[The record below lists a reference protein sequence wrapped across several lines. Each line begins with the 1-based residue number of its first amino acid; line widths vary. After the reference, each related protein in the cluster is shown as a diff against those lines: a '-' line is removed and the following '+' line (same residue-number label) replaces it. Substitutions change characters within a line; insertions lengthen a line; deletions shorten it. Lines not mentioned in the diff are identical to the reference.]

1 MKKLID
7 NDIYYV
13 GVNDHQIDLFEGQYI
28 VPNGMAYNSYVIK
41 DELIA
46 IMDTVDQHFTDEWLK
61 NIEQILDGEKPT
73 YLIIQHMEPDHSA
86 NIINFLKKYPDTYV
100 VGNQKTF
107 KMMEQFFHQEIKH
120 QLVVNEGDSLNLGKH
135 ILNFVFAPMVH
146 WPEVMF
152 TYDSYAKTLFSA
164 DAFGKF
170 GALDVEEEWDCEAR
184 RYYFGIVGKYGA
196 QVQAVLKKAAALDIQ
211 TICPLHGP
219 ILKEDLGHY
228 LKQYDIWS
236 SYQAETD
243 GVAIFY
249 TSVYGHT
256 KEAVELLKEK
266 LEANGTPKIA
276 VTDLARDDMAEAVED
291 AFRYSKIVLAT
302 TTYNA
307 GIFPFMETFIAHLLE
322 RNFQNKKIAFIEN
335 GSWAPLAAKVMKD
348 KLATAKNLT
357 FVEPTV
363 KILSAMSEENKN
375 QIQELADALSL
386 DYKAMREI
394 EEKNKPE
401 LDPKA
406 LFKIGYGLYVVTSND
421 GKKDNGLILNSVTQL
436 TDTPLRVAVNINKMN
451 YSHDVIKKSGV
462 LNINCLNNEAP
473 FSVFQNY
480 GFRSG
485 KDANKFEGE
494 EVLRS
499 ENGLVVLSNY
509 INAFISLKV
518 DKYVDLGTHGMFIC
532 SVTESKIINNIETM
546 TYSYYQ
552 NNVKPK
558 PDTEKKKGYVCKVCG
573 YVYEGDTLPEDIV
586 CPLCKHGAADFEEIK

>member
-1 MKKLID
+1 MKKLVTK
-7 NDIYYV
+7 DIYYV
-13 GVNDHQIDLFEGQYI
+13 GVNDHQIDLFEGQYV

-61 NIEQILDGEKPT
+61 NIESALEGAKPT

-100 VGNQKTF
+100 VGNPKTF
-107 KMMEQFFHQEIKH
+107 KMMEQFFHQEIPH
-120 QLVVNEGDSLNLGKH
+120 QLVVNDGDTLNLGAH
-135 ILNFVFAPMVH
+135 ILTFVFAPMVH

-152 TYDSYAKTLFSA
+152 TYDSTAKVLFSA

-170 GALDVEEEWDCEAR
+170 GALDIEDEWDCEAR
-184 RYYFGIVGKYGA
+184 RYYFGIVGKYGP
-196 QVQAVLKKAAALDIQ
+196 QVQAVLKKAATLDIQ

-219 ILKEDLGHY
+219 ILKDDLSHY

-276 VTDLARDDMAEAVED
+276 FTDLAREDMAEAVED

-307 GIFPFMETFIAHLLE
+307 GIFPFMDEFIAHLVE

-348 KLATAKNLT
+348 KLANQKNLT
-357 FVEPTV
+357 FIEPTV
-363 KILSAMSEENKN
+363 KILSSLSEENKE
-375 QIQELADALSL
+375 QINLLADALSS
-386 DYKAMREI
+386 DYKAMKELK
-394 EEKNKPE
+394 EEKKPE

-406 LFKIGYGLYVVTSND
+406 MFKIGYGLYVVTSNN
-421 GKKDNGLILNSVTQL
+421 GKKDNACVVNAVVQL
-436 TDTPLRVAVNINKMN
+436 TDTPLRVSVTINKLN
-451 YSHDVIKKSGV
+451 YSHDIIKKSGV

-473 FSVFQNY
+473 FSVIQKY
-480 GFRSG
+480 GFVSG
-485 KDANKFEGE
+485 KEVDKFAGE
-494 EVLRS
+494 ELMRS

-518 DKYVDLGTHGMFIC
+518 DTYVDLGTHGMFIC

-558 PDTEKKKGYVCKVCG
+558 PDTDKKKGYVCKVCG
-573 YVYEGDTLPEDIV
+573 YVHEGDLPDDFI
-586 CPLCKHGAADFEEIK
+586 CPLCKHGVADFEEIK

>member
-1 MKKLID
+1 MKKIVTK
-7 NDIYYV
+7 DIYYV

-28 VPNGMAYNSYVIK
+28 VPKGMAYNSYVIK

-61 NIEQILDGEKPT
+61 NIEGVLEGQKPT
-73 YLIIQHMEPDHSA
+73 YLIVQHMEPDHSA
-86 NIINFLKKYPDTYV
+86 NIVNFLKKYPDTYV

-107 KMMEQFFHQEIKH
+107 KMMDQFFHQDIPHK
-120 QLVVNEGDSLNLGKH
+120 LVVNDGDTLNLGEH
-135 ILNFVFAPMVH
+135 ILTFVFAPMVH

-152 TYDSYAKTLFSA
+152 TYDSTVKVLFSA

-170 GALDVEEEWDCEAR
+170 GALDIEDEWDCEAR

-196 QVQAVLKKAAALDIQ
+196 QVQAVLKKAATLDIQ

-219 ILKEDLGHY
+219 ILKDDLSHY

-276 VTDLARDDMAEAVED
+276 ITDLARDDMAEAVED

-307 GIFPFMETFIAHLLE
+307 GIFPFMDEFIAHLVE

-348 KLATAKNLT
+348 KLINQKNLT
-357 FVEPTV
+357 IIEPTV
-363 KILSAMSEENKN
+363 KILSAMSEENKE
-375 QIQELADALSL
+375 QINLLADALSG
-386 DYKAMREI
+386 DYRAMKELK
-394 EEKNKPE
+394 EEKKPE

-406 LFKIGYGLYVVTSND
+406 MFKIGYGLYVVTSNN
-421 GKKDNGLILNSVTQL
+421 GEKDNACIVNTVSQL

-451 YSHDVIKKSGV
+451 YTHDIVKKSGV
-462 LNINCLNNEAP
+462 LNVNCLNNEAP
-473 FSVFQNY
+473 FSVFQKY
-480 GFRSG
+480 G
-485 KDANKFEGE
+485 
-494 EVLRS
+494 LR
-499 ENGLVVLSNY
+499 
-509 INAFISLKV
+509 
-518 DKYVDLGTHGMFIC
+518 
-532 SVTESKIINNIETM
+532 
-546 TYSYYQ
+546 
-552 NNVKPK
+552 
-558 PDTEKKKGYVCKVCG
+558 
-573 YVYEGDTLPEDIV
+573 
-586 CPLCKHGAADFEEIK
+586 

>member
-1 MKKLID
+1 MKKVIEK
-7 NDIYYV
+7 DIYYI

-46 IMDTVDQHFTDEWLK
+46 VMDTVDQHFTDEWLNNLA
-61 NIEQILDGEKPT
+61 NILEGEKPT

-107 KMMEQFFHQEIKH
+107 KMMEQFFHQEIAHK
-120 QLVVNEGDSLNLGKH
+120 LVVNDGDTLNLGKH
-135 ILNFVFAPMVH
+135 ILTFVFAPMVH

-152 TYDSYAKTLFSA
+152 TYDSTAKVLFSA

-170 GALDVEEEWDCEAR
+170 GALDIEDEWDCEAR

-196 QVQAVLKKAAALDIQ
+196 QVQAVLKKAATLDIK

-219 ILKEDLGHY
+219 ILKDDLSHY

-256 KEAVELLKEK
+256 KEAVELLKQK
-266 LEANGTPKIA
+266 LEENGTPKIA

-307 GIFPFMETFIAHLLE
+307 GIFPFMDEFIAHLVE
-322 RNFQNKKIAFIEN
+322 RNFQNKKVAFIEN
-335 GSWAPLAAKVMKD
+335 GSWAPLAAKVMKE
-348 KLATAKNLT
+348 KLANMKNLT
-357 FVEPTV
+357 FIEPVV
-363 KILSAMSEENKN
+363 KILSSMSEENKE
-375 QIQELADALSL
+375 QINLLADALSS
-386 DYKAMREI
+386 DYKAMKELK
-394 EEKNKPE
+394 EEKKPE

-406 LFKIGYGLYVVTSND
+406 LFKIGYGLYVVTSSD
-421 GKKDNGLILNSVTQL
+421 GKQDNGCIVNTVSQL
-436 TDTPLRVAVNINKMN
+436 TDTPLRVAVNINKLN
-451 YSHDVIKKSGV
+451 YSHDLIKKSGV
-462 LNINCLNNEAP
+462 LNVNCLNNEAP
-473 FSVFQNY
+473 FSVFQSF

-485 KDANKFEGE
+485 RDVNKFEGE
-494 EVLRS
+494 EVTRS

-518 DKYVDLGTHGMFIC
+518 DNYVDLGTHGMFIC

-546 TYSYYQ
+546 TYNYYQ
-552 NNVKPK
+552 ANVKPK
-558 PDTEKKKGYVCKVCG
+558 PNTEKKKGYVCKVCG
-573 YVYEGDTLPEDIV
+573 YVHEGDLPDDFI
-586 CPLCKHGAADFEEIK
+586 CPLCKHGVADFEEIK

>member
-1 MKKLID
+1 MKKSVTK
-7 NDIYYV
+7 DIFYV

-46 IMDTVDQHFTDEWLK
+46 IMDTVDQHFTDEWLN
-61 NIEQILDGEKPT
+61 NIAQVLEGEKPT
-73 YLIIQHMEPDHSA
+73 YLIVQHMEPDHSA

-100 VGNQKTF
+100 VGNAKTF
-107 KMMEQFFHQEIKH
+107 KMMEQFFHEEIAHK
-120 QLVVNEGDSLNLGKH
+120 LIVNDGDSLNLGKH
-135 ILNFVFAPMVH
+135 ILTFVFAPMVH
-146 WPEVMF
+146 WPEVMV
-152 TYDSYAKTLFSA
+152 TYDSEDKVLFSA
-164 DAFGKF
+164 DGFGKF
-170 GALDVEEEWDCEAR
+170 GALDVDEEWDCEAR

-196 QVQAVLKKAAALDIQ
+196 QVQALLKKASALDIQ
-211 TICPLHGP
+211 MICPLHGP
-219 ILKEDLGHY
+219 ILKENLDHY

-276 VTDLARDDMAEAVED
+276 VADLARDDMAEAVED

-307 GIFPFMETFIAHLLE
+307 GIFPFMDTFIAHLVE
-322 RNFQNKKIAFIEN
+322 RNFQNKKIAIIEN
-335 GSWAPLAAKVMKD
+335 GTWAPLAAKVIKD
-348 KLATAKNLT
+348 KLANSKNLT

-363 KILSAMSEENKN
+363 RILSSMSEENKA
-375 QIQELADALSL
+375 QIQALADALSS
-386 DYKAMREI
+386 DYKAIKEI
-394 EEKNKPE
+394 KEEKKPE

-421 GKKDNGLILNSVTQL
+421 GKKDNALIVNTVSQL
-436 TDTPLRVAVNINKMN
+436 TDTPLRVAVNISKLN
-451 YSHDVIKKSGV
+451 YSHDIIKKSGV
-462 LNINCLNNEAP
+462 LNVNCLNNEAP
-473 FSVFQNY
+473 FSVFQSY

-485 KDANKFEGE
+485 KDVNKFENE
-494 EVLRS
+494 EVMRS
-499 ENGLVVLSNY
+499 ENGLVVLQNY

-518 DKYVDLGTHGMFIC
+518 DNYVDLGTHGMFIC

-546 TYSYYQ
+546 TYNY
-552 NNVKPK
+552 
-558 PDTEKKKGYVCKVCG
+558 
-573 YVYEGDTLPEDIV
+573 
-586 CPLCKHGAADFEEIK
+586 

>member
-1 MKKLID
+1 MKKSIT
-7 NDIYYV
+7 NDIFYV

-28 VPNGMAYNSYVIK
+28 VPNGMAYNSYIIK

-61 NIEQILDGEKPT
+61 NIEQVLDNEKPT
-73 YLIIQHMEPDHSA
+73 YLVVQHMEPDHSA

-100 VGNQKTF
+100 VGNAKTF
-107 KMMEQFFHQEIKH
+107 KMMDQFFHTEIKNK
-120 QLVVNEGDSLNLGKH
+120 LVVNEGDSLNLGKH
-135 ILNFVFAPMVH
+135 VLTFVFAPMVH
-146 WPEVMF
+146 WPEVMV
-152 TYDSYAKTLFSA
+152 TYDSFDKVLFSA
-164 DAFGKF
+164 DGFGKF
-170 GALDVEEEWDCEAR
+170 GALDVDEEWDCEAR

-196 QVQAVLKKAAALDIQ
+196 QVQALLKKAASLDIQ
-211 TICPLHGP
+211 MICPLHGP
-219 ILKEDLGHY
+219 ILKENLAHY

-266 LEANGTPKIA
+266 LEVNGTPKIA
-276 VTDLARDDMAEAVED
+276 LADLARDDMAEAVED

-307 GIFPFMETFIAHLLE
+307 GIFPFMDEFIAHLVE

-348 KLATAKNLT
+348 KLANMKNLT
-357 FVEPTV
+357 FIDPTV
-363 KILSAMSEENKN
+363 KILSSLSEENKE
-375 QIQELADALSL
+375 QINLLADALSS
-386 DYKAMREI
+386 DYKAMKELK
-394 EEKNKPE
+394 EEKKPE
-401 LDPKA
+401 VDSKA
-406 LFKIGYGLYVVTSND
+406 LFKIGYGLYVITCKDN
-421 GKKDNGLILNSVTQL
+421 KKDNALILNSVTQL
-436 TDTPLRVAVNINKMN
+436 TDTPLKVAVNINKLN

-473 FSVFQNY
+473 FSVFQKY
-480 GFRSG
+480 GFVSG
-485 KDANKFEGE
+485 KDHNKFEGE
-494 EVLRS
+494 EVMRS
-499 ENGLVVLSNY
+499 ENGLIVLSNY

-518 DKYVDLGTHGMFIC
+518 ETYVDLGTHGMFIC

-546 TYSYYQ
+546 TYNYYQ
-552 NNVKPK
+552 SNVKPK

-573 YVYEGDTLPEDIV
+573 YVHEGDLPDDFI